1 MKKLKIYQK
10 VFLLLLSHAV
20 FFETKIKALGRG
32 DVSRK

>member
-20 FFETKIKALGRG
+20 LGGENKSAYR
-32 DVSRK
+32 R